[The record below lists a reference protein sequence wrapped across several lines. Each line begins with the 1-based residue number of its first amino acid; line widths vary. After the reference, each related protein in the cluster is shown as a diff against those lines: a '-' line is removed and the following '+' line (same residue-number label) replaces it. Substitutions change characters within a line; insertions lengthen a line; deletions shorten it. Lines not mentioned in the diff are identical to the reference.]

1 MKGEYPSGL
10 RITFDKASKDQI
22 YSWKKKMV

>member
-10 RITFDKASKDQI
+10 RITFDNAKKEQI
-22 YSWKKKMV
+22 VEWKK